1 MKTIDKTGNWIKTK
15 NLLRVKFALLIETDL
30 RQNEGR
36 KEALLERLQAKL
48 GKSKE
53 ELKKII
59 GTV

>member
-15 NLLRVKFALLIETDL
+15 NLLRQKFALLIETDL

-36 KEALLERLQAKL
+36 KEEMLDRLQIKL

-53 ELKKII
+53 ELQKII
-59 GTV
+59 GAI